1 MTTKERVNILL
12 VDDQP
17 SKLLT
22 YEEIL
27 KDLDEN
33 LIKVTS
39 ASEALQWLL
48 KEEVAVVLVDVCMP
62 DLDGYELATMIRN
75 HPRHQGTSIIFVS
88 AVLMTDLDLLR
99 GYEKGAVDYVAV
111 PVIPEILRA
120 KVSVFADLHR
130 KTRQLER
137 LNEQLEAR
145 VAERTSELE
154 AVARLLR
161 ENESRLQDADRRK
174 DEFLAMLAH
183 ELRNPLAPIR
193 TSVQLMQID
202 GLPAAQHE
210 RARDIIK
217 RQVDHM
223 VRLIDDLLD
232 VSRISRGQITL
243 KRENVGL
250 NAVVARAVETARP
263 FVEEFGHTLDVEL
276 PAASVRLLGDETR
289 LAQVVG
295 NLLHNAAKY
304 TEPGGRIVLSALD
317 DGKGNVAIS
326 VRDNGIGI
334 AEEDMPKLFELFSQI
349 NAGPEHPRR
358 GLGIGLA
365 LVRRLVEMHG
375 GSVRAS
381 SEGRGKG
388 CEVVVTLPAGASGR
402 DTTIVPDERLDE
414 LVRNGKAG
422 RRLLVV
428 DDNTDAA
435 EGLAMLLVAAGNDV
449 RVAHDGQQCLTIA
462 QTFQPDIIFLD
473 LGMPR
478 MDGWETAS
486 RIRASE
492 WGREMRLVALTGWG
506 QPQDRDRT
514 AAAGFDAHLV
524 KPIGAAEV
532 LVLVNDP
539 KMGPVRA
546 AGLRGSGA

>member
-17 SKLLT
+17 SKLMT

-27 KDLDEN
+27 KGLNEN
-33 LIKVTS
+33 LIKATS

-48 KEEVAVVLVDVCMP
+48 KEEVAVVLIDVCMP

-75 HPRHQGTSIIFVS
+75 HPRHQSTSIIFVS

-99 GYEKGAVDYVAV
+99 GYEKGAVDYVPV
-111 PVIPEILRA
+111 PVVPEILRA

-154 AVARLLR
+154 ATARRLR

-202 GLPAAQHE
+202 ALPLAQHA

-243 KRENVGL
+243 QRDTFAL

-263 FVEEFGHTLDVEL
+263 FIEEFGHTLEVKL
-276 PAASVRLLGDETR
+276 PGVVPVMLMGDETR
-289 LAQVVG
+289 LSQVLG

-304 TEPGGRIVLSALD
+304 TEPGGRIVLSAVD

-334 AEEDMPKLFELFSQI
+334 AEEDMPKLFELFSQL

-381 SEGRGKG
+381 SEGRGRG
-388 CEVVVTLPAGASGR
+388 CEVVVTLPVEATGR

-414 LVRNGKAG
+414 LVHQGKAG

-428 DDNTDAA
+428 DDNKDAA

-449 RVAHDGQQCLTIA
+449 RVAHDGQQCLATA
-462 QTFQPDIIFLD
+462 QTFQPEIIFLD

-486 RIRASE
+486 RLRATE
-492 WGREMRLVALTGWG
+492 WGRETRLVALTGWG

-532 LVLVNDP
+532 LGLVNDP
-539 KMGPVRA
+539 RMGPVRA
-546 AGLRGSGA
+546 GGSDA

>member
-334 AEEDMPKLFELFSQI
+334 AEEDMHKLFELFSQI

-402 DTTIVPDERLDE
+402 DTAIVPDERLDE

-486 RIRASE
+486 HIRASG